1 MKWLYFTYCAPVPQP
16 PTSERG
22 YDVPYMAIYGLN
34 DDILLEIFNHYRLDE
49 IMEHGWNVRLGW
61 RKLSHVC
68 QRWRHLIL
76 ESAFHLGMHIECTN
90 GTPIVDTLGHLPPM
104 PLRVYYRFTITKQD
118 ELGICHALRL
128 HNRVRHIHIL
138 LAPSILHKFLV
149 LMGER
154 FPILGHLS
162 LWFTADKSI
171 TLTLPKTF
179 LAPNLSHLAL
189 TGVGLP
195 KRLRLLTSTASL
207 VTLVLS
213 DIPASSYFRPR
224 LLVARLSSLPR
235 LKELSIG
242 FAVPIPRP
250 STEREL
256 LGDLGAPETL
266 PNLKTIRFRGVGA
279 YLESFVAQIRVPLL
293 EQLNITLFN
302 QIAFS
307 LPHLSRLMNTTE
319 RFKLPTAEVYFHRD
333 FVWIF
338 MAPHSSPRFEPI
350 CFYVNNKHLDWQ
362 IDCAAQICSAL
373 IPALS
378 DVERLTFEFYQKT
391 LPTEWENEIDSTTWH
406 ELLRL
411 FTGVK
416 KLHIGRALLKELSRA
431 LQLDDVGSDPGF
443 LPLLEEIVAE
453 ENLFVSFI
461 DTRRLV
467 GRPVRFSQ

>member
-1 MKWLYFTYCAPVPQP
+1 V
-16 PTSERG
+16 
-22 YDVPYMAIYGLN
+22 AIHRLN

-49 IMEHGWNVRLGW
+49 MHSWNIRLGW

-68 QRWRHLIL
+68 QRWRRLMF
-76 ESAFHLGMHIECTN
+76 ETAFHLGMHIECTN
-90 GTPIVDTLGHLPPM
+90 GAPIVDTLEHLPRL
-104 PLRVYYRFTITKQD
+104 PLRVYYRFTFTKQD
-118 ELGICHALRL
+118 ELGVYGALQLR
-128 HNRVRHIHIL
+128 NRVRHIHIIL
-138 LAPSILHKFLV
+138 SPSLLHKFLV
-149 LMGER
+149 LMGEN

-162 LWFTADKSI
+162 LWFTTDKSI

-179 LAPNLSHLAL
+179 LASNLRHLAL
-189 TGVGLP
+189 AGVGLP

-213 DIPASSYFRPR
+213 DIPASSYVRPR
-224 LLVARLSSLPR
+224 LLVARLSSLPQ

-242 FAVPIPRP
+242 FAVPMPRP

-256 LGDLGAPETL
+256 LGDQGAPKTI
-266 PNLKTIRFRGVGA
+266 PNLKTVRFRGVGA
-279 YLESFVAQIRVPLL
+279 YLESFVAQIRAPLL
-293 EQLNITLFN
+293 ERLDITLFN

-307 LPHLSRLMNTTE
+307 LPYLSHLINTTE
-319 RFKLPTAEVYFHRD
+319 RVKLPTAEVYFHRD

-338 MAPHSSPRFEPI
+338 TTTQSSPRFEPI
-350 CFYVNNKHLDWQ
+350 CLYVNNKQLDWQ

-378 DVERLTFEFYQKT
+378 GVERLTLQFYEKK
-391 LPTEWENEIDSTTWH
+391 LPTEWENEIDSTAWH

-453 ENLFVSFI
+453 DNLFSQFI
-461 DTRRLV
+461 DTRQVV
-467 GRPVRFSQ
+467 GHPVRFSQ